1 MTGVIVASAL
11 VLSAQ
16 SLSAQDWP
24 QWRGPNRDN
33 KVTGFT
39 EPKAWPKELTQK
51 WKVPVGRGDASPVLV
66 GDKLY
71 VFTRQG
77 EDEVTLCLDAASGK
91 TVWQD
96 KYPAEPVKGPA
107 LNVGGGHP
115 GPRSTPAVAEG
126 KICTLGVGGVV
137 SCLDA
142 ATGKVVWRKDSKSWP
157 QFYTSAS
164 PIIVDGKCI
173 VYLGK
178 RGNGEIVAY
187 DLASGEEKWKWSG
200 DGPPYGSPVLLTID
214 DTKQLISPT
223 DKAIVGLNVTDGK
236 LLWQVPFGGG
246 AYQNH
251 SNTPIVDGQTVIYSG
266 PQAGA
271 GTIAL
276 KVAKKDGSYTASEL
290 WKKKDAA
297 TPYITPVLKD
307 GLLFGVSSGRKFYC
321 MDARTGDVL
330 WTDSTSRGES
340 GAVLDAGSVLLA
352 LTSDNALVAFQP
364 SKKEYT
370 ELAKYKVAD
379 TPLTW
384 ASPVV
389 AGNRVFV
396 KDRDALTLWSIQ

>member
-1 MTGVIVASAL
+1 VVGVL
-11 VLSAQ
+11 LLGAQ
-16 SLSAQDWP
+16 GARAQDWP

-33 KVTGFT
+33 KVAGFT

-51 WKVPVGRGDASPVLV
+51 WKVAVGRGDASPVLV
-66 GDKLY
+66 GDKVY
-71 VFTRQG
+71 VYTRQG
-77 EDEVTLCLDAASGK
+77 EEEVTLCLNADSGK
-91 TVWQD
+91 EVWQD

-107 LNVGGGHP
+107 LNIGGGHP
-115 GPRSTPAVAEG
+115 GPRATPAIAEG

-142 ATGKVVWRKDSKSWP
+142 ASGKVIWRKDTKSWP
-157 QFYTSAS
+157 VFYTSAS
-164 PIIVDGKCI
+164 PIIVEGKCI
-173 VYLGK
+173 AYVGK
-178 RGNGEIVAY
+178 GGKGELIAY

-200 DGPPYGSPVLLTID
+200 DGPPYGSPVLLTVD
-214 DTKQLISPT
+214 TTKQLVSPT
-223 DKAIVGLNVTDGK
+223 DKSIVGISLADGK
-236 LLWQVPFGGG
+236 LLWEFAFGGA

-251 SNTPIVDGQTVIYSG
+251 SNTPIIDGQTVIYSG

-271 GTIAL
+271 GTVAL
-276 KVAKKDGSYTASEL
+276 KVEKKGDGFAANDI

-307 GLLFGVSSGRKFYC
+307 GLLFGVNSGRKFYC
-321 MDARTGDVL
+321 MDAKTGDVL
-330 WTDSTSRGES
+330 WTDSTPRGEC

-352 LTSDNALVAFQP
+352 LTSDNAFIAFKP
-364 SKKEYT
+364 SNKEYV

-384 ASPVV
+384 ASPVI

-396 KDRDALTLWSIQ
+396 KDRDALTLWTIQ